1 MLNRLRLAFLGILMS
16 APFWCVAQLRVD
28 TSYTPTELVSD
39 VLLGR
44 RVDVRNVRYV
54 GSKLAIA
61 AFKDSSETPL
71 IQDGILI
78 STGKVFNACGP
89 NKRANTSLNIGTRGD
104 HALEVLGKGMTFDAA
119 YLEFDFVPAMETVTF
134 NFVFGSEEYTEYVNT
149 QFNDVFAFWI
159 SGPGY
164 HGAKNLAVVPKNSAP
179 ITVNTVN
186 HIYNRANYID
196 NNPFDRLSNLKKE
209 KLEKLYPDLMA
220 NYEFDGFTT
229 LLTAEA
235 RVKPGGTYHIKI
247 AIADV
252 SDGRYDSA
260 VFLEGKSFT
269 SLPLDANARTKI
281 LDEEYATV
289 KRKFRPVRVGED
301 PTRKPGETAT
311 ETNPELSKE
320 EAYMGWRF
328 MVNFEFD
335 EAVLGDEERARLDS
349 AWTYVLSKSTQQ
361 VLVQGHTDSVGT
373 SVYNE
378 RLSMR
383 RAQAVIAYL
392 KSKGLP
398 QKRIASQGFGYRR
411 PATSN
416 DTEEGRAVNRRVE
429 INLVSPED

>member
-1 MLNRLRLAFLGILMS
+1 MLKCLRPAISGILLLLPLWMS
-16 APFWCVAQLRVD
+16 AQLRID

-44 RVDVRNVRYV
+44 RVEVRNVRYV
-54 GSKLAIA
+54 GSKLAIG
-61 AFKDSSETPL
+61 AFQDSSETPL
-71 IQDGILI
+71 IQDGLLI
-78 STGKVFNACGP
+78 STGKVFNAAGP
-89 NKRANTSLNIGTRGD
+89 NKRANTSLNIGTRGE
-104 HALEVLGKGMTFDAA
+104 HALEVLGRGMTFDAA
-119 YLEFDFVPAMETVTF
+119 YLEFDFVPLMETVTF
-134 NFVFGSEEYTEYVNT
+134 NFIFGSEEYTEYVNT

-164 HGAKNLAVVPKNSAP
+164 HGAKNLAVVPKNNAP

-186 HIYNRANYID
+186 HIYNRTNYID

-209 KLEKLYPDLMA
+209 KLAKLYPDLLE

-235 RVKPGGTYHIKI
+235 RVKPGGVYHIRI
-247 AIADV
+247 GIADV

-269 SLPLDANARTKI
+269 SLPLDADAREKI
-281 LDEEYATV
+281 LAEEYANV

-301 PTRKPGETAT
+301 PSRKPGETTTGSNPTAT
-311 ETNPELSKE
+311 AE

-328 MVNFEFD
+328 MVGFGFD
-335 EAVLGDEERARLDS
+335 DAVLTQEEKTRLDS
-349 AWTYVLSKSTQQ
+349 AWTHVLSKSTQQ

-373 SVYNE
+373 SGYNE
-378 RLSMR
+378 RLSVR

-392 KSKGLP
+392 KTKGLP

-429 INLVSPED
+429 LTLVSPDD